1 VKYTFPCE
9 ARIEKFQPACCPQS
23 AKVKVKRHQNNGP
36 KRTRKLKGHALTDDT
51 LIHHRPILFR
61 YALLHLRDADLA
73 EDVVQETL
81 LAALQSDAGFAERS
95 SLRTWLIGILKH
107 KIADQQRRDA
117 RETRLFEP
125 DRVGSDEDIEEHLFN
140 AEGSWHSPPKV
151 WSHPENALEQEEF
164 WRIYE
169 WCQQNLP
176 ARQAEVFMLRELVG
190 LEPEEICKEAN
201 LSSTNYWV
209 TLHRARMRLR
219 ACLEIRWFEK
229 QLTGEK

>member
-1 VKYTFPCE
+1 M
-9 ARIEKFQPACCPQS
+9 
-23 AKVKVKRHQNNGP
+23 
-36 KRTRKLKGHALTDDT
+36 TDDT
-51 LIHHRPILFR
+51 LTQHRLVLFR

-81 LAALQSDAGFAERS
+81 LAALQADTGFAERS

-107 KIADQQRRDA
+107 KIADQQRRGA

-125 DRVGSDEDIEEHLFN
+125 DRVGSDEGIEEDLFT
-140 AEGSWHSPPKV
+140 AEGSWHSPPNA
-151 WSHPENALEQEEF
+151 WSHPEKSLEHEEF

-176 ARQAEVFMLRELVG
+176 ERQAEVFMLRELVG
-190 LEPEEICKEAN
+190 LEPEEICKELG

-209 TLHRARMRLR
+209 TLHRARLRLR
-219 ACLEIRWFEK
+219 MCLEMRWFEK
-229 QLTGEK
+229 QNAGDK